1 MLKDLLKNNRSFRGF
16 DESRKVTLE
25 ELRDMVDCTRYTA
38 SSVNKQP
45 LKYYLANTSEKTAL
59 IQPLTGWARALPH
72 LNLPYEG
79 HRPTAF
85 IVICQDTSI
94 MENIQSFQRDVG
106 IVAQTILLSAVEK
119 GLGGCMIGNFS
130 PEKISSALDLPNN
143 LVPVLVVAIGKPDE
157 TIVITDVSESG
168 ETNYYRDESDV
179 HYVPKRALN
188 DIII

>member
-45 LKYYLANTSEKTAL
+45 LKYYLADTPEKTAV
-59 IQPLTGWARALPH
+59 IQPLTGWARSLPE

-94 MENIQSFQRDVG
+94 MENIELFQRDVG

-130 PEKISSALDLPNN
+130 PEKISSALDLPKN
-143 LVPVLVVAIGKPDE
+143 LVPVLIVAIGKPDE
-157 TIVITDVSESG
+157 TVVITAVSENG
-168 ETNYYRDESDV
+168 ETSYYRDENDV
-179 HYVPKRALN
+179 HFVPKRSLD
-188 DIII
+188 DIIL